1 MQTSRLIPNATYVS
15 ASLAVLLTILCVPRQ
30 CFSESE
36 VLDHSI
42 DLRGAVEDADISP
55 SGEYV
60 AAAVRKCGML
70 DGSPTCTL
78 DIEVWSSAESTQLAN
93 RVLLTNVREFA
104 VAIRFSSDGQALVI
118 SDGLGK
124 LHLWRMSNLAEIGSI
139 DLGLKNEDMQD
150 LQTMDVKEHAWMYE
164 RFPRMT
170 PSAPRVLQIE
180 TSPSSPLVAA
190 AIRVGGAEMIRV
202 FDPTSGKLL
211 QSWGFLDAATYKG
224 TPPLSWSQDGKRL
237 AISLPGTRGLK
248 HPVRTDPAD
257 LLIYDAVSGQL
268 SAKFETNKHVTFA
281 GDNLIASTRR
291 MPGTFFSPTLRVFD
305 TNTGVTIQTI
315 RVEGTGV
322 RDPIATSADGKM
334 LLGFV
339 GHVRREMLWSDL
351 VTTDVPVD
359 ARIQLWEIPTGKL
372 VFVSD
377 DLHLIPLRASFRL
390 NATGNWIIGF
400 DQGTRLLL
408 LQLKQDTTVRTAR
421 PEGMR

>member
-1 MQTSRLIPNATYVS
+1 VHTSKRIPNNVYVS
-15 ASLAVLLTILCVPRQ
+15 ASLSVLLAILCAPPQ

-55 SGEYV
+55 NGEYI

-70 DGSPTCTL
+70 DGSPTCAI
-78 DIEVWSSAESTQLAN
+78 DIEVWSSADSTQLAS

-104 VAIRFSSDGQALVI
+104 VAIRFSSDGQTLVI
-118 SDGLGK
+118 PDGLGK
-124 LHLWRMSNLAEIGSI
+124 LCLWRMSNLAEIGSI

-150 LQTMDVKEHAWMYE
+150 LQTRDIKEHAWMYE

-180 TSPSSPLVAA
+180 TSPSSPLVAI

-202 FDPTSGKLL
+202 FDLTSGKLF
-211 QSWGFLDAATYKG
+211 QSWGFLDAASDKG
-224 TPPLSWSQDGKRL
+224 APPLSWSKDGKRL
-237 AISLPGTRGLK
+237 AISLPSTRGLK
-248 HPVRTDPAD
+248 HPERTDPAD

-268 SAKFETNKHVTFA
+268 SAKFEAKKHVIFA

-291 MPGTFFSPTLRVFD
+291 MPGTFFSPTLRLFD
-305 TNTGVTIQTI
+305 AKTEDTIQTI
-315 RVEGTGV
+315 SVEGTGV
-322 RDPIATSADGKM
+322 RDPIAASADGKI

-339 GHVRREMLWSDL
+339 GRVRKEMLWSDL
-351 VTTDVPVD
+351 VTYEVPVD
-359 ARIQLWEIPTGKL
+359 ARIRLWEIPTGKL
-372 VFVSD
+372 IFVSG

-400 DQGTRLLL
+400 DQGWRLLL
-408 LQLKQDTTVRTAR
+408 LQLK
-421 PEGMR
+421 